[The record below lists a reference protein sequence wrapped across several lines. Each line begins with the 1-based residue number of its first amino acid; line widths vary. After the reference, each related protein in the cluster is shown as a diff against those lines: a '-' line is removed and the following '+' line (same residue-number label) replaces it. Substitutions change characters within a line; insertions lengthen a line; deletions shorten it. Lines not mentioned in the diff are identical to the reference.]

1 MYNLVDIEKKD
12 SPSFS
17 NMEES
22 QRIIDDL
29 KIDVFS

>member
-12 SPSFS
+12 TPSFS
-17 NMEES
+17 NMEKS